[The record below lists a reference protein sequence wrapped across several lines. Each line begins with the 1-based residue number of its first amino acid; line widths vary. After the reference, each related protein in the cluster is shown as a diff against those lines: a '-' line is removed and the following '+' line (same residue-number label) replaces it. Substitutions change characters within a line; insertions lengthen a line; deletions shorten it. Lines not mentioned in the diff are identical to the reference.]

1 MLTGFSFCVYS
12 ATGAAFDYWTEHS
25 DTNIWEHCG
34 LFEGDIML
42 HRELLRNGL
51 LNERLTW
58 PDAAV
63 PFYIDPQDF
72 SEYPDLGTHALSI
85 GDNSRL

>member
-1 MLTGFSFCVYS
+1 
-12 ATGAAFDYWTEHS
+12 
-25 DTNIWEHCG
+25 
-34 LFEGDIML
+34 ML

-51 LNERLTW
+51 LNERQTW

-72 SEYPDLGTHALSI
+72 SE
-85 GDNSRL
+85 